1 MATAGTAAS
10 AFVTGRGRA
19 RGARL
24 ATVSL
29 SASLLLAMGVT
40 STAGAATM
48 AQKTLKIANTSLT
61 ATVGT
66 SVKVT
71 TSGGSGTG
79 ALKFVVAGAHCT
91 ISTSGSLS
99 ASAAASCKVTATKA
113 ASKGYAA
120 ATSASKTFVFAAAAP
135 SVKITN
141 TTLSA
146 KVGVTITVTAS
157 GGSGSGGYNFATT
170 GAVCSINP
178 VTGVLNALAVGTCP
192 VTATK
197 GSVTSLPVTFT
208 FTKGDQPTLVI
219 GNDTSTDSLVGTATN
234 VFTTGGAGTGAV
246 SFTVTGT
253 GCTIDASGALNDS
266 AAGTCVVSATKA
278 ADASFAAASAAPVTF
293 TFVVPGPNTKVENPT
308 FTNPD
313 KAVLTS
319 VTGTDGSQI
328 DDTVNGDAYFI
339 NQYFSPSDHWYM
351 NYFNPGATVTL
362 TWTVTGSYGQP
373 LANTAVALQGNL
385 GYSSAKGITWS
396 ESTLNSYPGTGSAT
410 PQGYLQGKTD
420 ANGVVTFTLHNTNT
434 VLQAGTRPA
443 DTTTT
448 GGAEKNENSN
458 LYTDMLLAVGTDT
471 YTSGTPNP
479 KVVLATDRV
488 DFILIPASGA
498 PAAPLSVTNASLAAT
513 AGTPVTVT
521 QAGGTGSGAVTF
533 SVTGTGCTI
542 NATTGVLNASAAG
555 SCAVTVTKA
564 GSPTQTA
571 TATFVFAA
579 APVGENPTV
588 AHPDVA
594 RLTSVTGTVGP
605 QIDDTVNGQTYFINQ
620 YFNATD
626 HWYINY
632 IHVSAPVTLT
642 WHVIGSDGIAL
653 ANANVSLQGN
663 LGYSSAKGVTWDQSS
678 LNAYP
683 GTGSGTPQGFLNG
696 KTDASGNVTF
706 TLKNLNTTQQAGS
719 TPSDLTTTGGAEKNE
734 ASNPYTDM
742 LLQVGSDVYTGDP
755 AKTINEAV
763 DRVDFILIP

>member
-1 MATAGTAAS
+1 MNNKFVSSTATAGTAAS
-10 AFVTGRGRA
+10 AFVAGRGRA

-48 AQKTLKIANTSLT
+48 AQKPLKITNTSLS
-61 ATVGT
+61 ATVGA
-66 SVKVT
+66 SIKVT

-99 ASAAASCKVTATKA
+99 ASAATSCKVSATKA

-141 TTLSA
+141 TTLTA
-146 KVGVTITVTAS
+146 KVGVTIVVTAS
-157 GGSGSGGYNFATT
+157 GGSGSGDISFATT

-197 GSVTSLPVTFT
+197 GSVTSLPVTFS

-219 GNDTSTDSLVGTATN
+219 GNDITTDSLVGTATN

-253 GCTIDASGALNDS
+253 GCTINAAGALNDS

-278 ADASFAAASAAPVTF
+278 ADSNFGAATAAPVTF
-293 TFVVPGPNTKVENPT
+293 TFVVPGPDTKVENPT

-339 NQYFSPSDHWYM
+339 NEFFSPSDHWYI

-385 GYSSAKGITWS
+385 GYSSAKGITWAETS
-396 ESTLNSYPGTGSAT
+396 LNSYPGINSAT
-410 PQGYLQGKTD
+410 PQGFLTGKTD

-448 GGAEKNENSN
+448 GGVNKNEISN
-458 LYTDMLLAVGTDT
+458 LYTDMLLAVGADT
-471 YTSGTPNP
+471 YTSNTPNP

-488 DFILIPASGA
+488 DFILIP
-498 PAAPLSVTNASLAAT
+498 
-513 AGTPVTVT
+513 
-521 QAGGTGSGAVTF
+521 
-533 SVTGTGCTI
+533 
-542 NATTGVLNASAAG
+542 
-555 SCAVTVTKA
+555 
-564 GSPTQTA
+564 
-571 TATFVFAA
+571 
-579 APVGENPTV
+579 
-588 AHPDVA
+588 
-594 RLTSVTGTVGP
+594 
-605 QIDDTVNGQTYFINQ
+605 
-620 YFNATD
+620 
-626 HWYINY
+626 
-632 IHVSAPVTLT
+632 
-642 WHVIGSDGIAL
+642 
-653 ANANVSLQGN
+653 
-663 LGYSSAKGVTWDQSS
+663 
-678 LNAYP
+678 
-683 GTGSGTPQGFLNG
+683 
-696 KTDASGNVTF
+696 
-706 TLKNLNTTQQAGS
+706 
-719 TPSDLTTTGGAEKNE
+719 
-734 ASNPYTDM
+734 
-742 LLQVGSDVYTGDP
+742 
-755 AKTINEAV
+755 
-763 DRVDFILIP
+763 

>member
-1 MATAGTAAS
+1 MATARTAAS
-10 AFVTGRGRA
+10 AFVSGRGRS
-19 RGARL
+19 RGARM

-48 AQKTLKIANTSLT
+48 AQKALKITNTSVS

-79 ALKFVVAGAHCT
+79 ALKFVASGAHCT
-91 ISTSGSLS
+91 ISAVGSLS
-99 ASAAASCKVTATKA
+99 ASAATSCKVSVTKA

-120 ATSASKTFVFAAAAP
+120 ATATSKTFVFTAPAP
-135 SVKITN
+135 SVKISN
-141 TTLSA
+141 STLTA

-157 GGSGSGGYNFATT
+157 GGSGSSAYSFATT

-178 VTGVLNALAVGTCP
+178 VTGVLNALAVGSCP

-197 GSVTSLPVTFT
+197 GNVTSRPVTFT
-208 FTKGDQPTLVI
+208 FTEGDQPTLVI
-219 GNDTSTDSLVGTATN
+219 GNDTTTDSLVGTATN

-266 AAGTCVVSATKA
+266 AAGTCVVTAKKES
-278 ADASFAAASAAPVTF
+278 DGNFAAATSAPVTF
-293 TFVVPGPNTKVENPT
+293 TFVVPGPDTKVENPT

-328 DDTVNGDAYFI
+328 DDTVNGDSYFI
-339 NQYFSPSDHWYM
+339 NQYFSPSDHWYI
-351 NYFNPGATVTL
+351 NYFNPGATVSL

-373 LANTAVALQGNL
+373 LANQTVSLQGNL
-385 GYSSAKGITWS
+385 GYSSAKGITWAETS
-396 ESTLNSYPGTGSAT
+396 LNSYPGTGSAT
-410 PQGYLQGKTD
+410 PQGFLQGKTD

-458 LYTDMLLAVGTDT
+458 LYTDMLLEVGADT

-498 PAAPLSVTNASLAAT
+498 PSAPLAVTNAALTGT

-521 QAGGTGSGAVTF
+521 EAGGTGSGAVTF

-542 NATTGVLNASAAG
+542 DATTGVLNATGAG

-564 GSPTQTA
+564 GSPAETA

-579 APVGENPTV
+579 APTGENPTV
-588 AHPDVA
+588 ANPDVA
-594 RLTSVTGTVGP
+594 TLVSVTGQAGS
-605 QIDDTVNGQTYFINQ
+605 QIDDTVNGDAYFIKQ
-620 YFNATD
+620 YYNGND
-626 HWYINY
+626 HWFINY
-632 IHVSAPVTLT
+632 IHAGATIVMK
-642 WHVIGSDGIAL
+642 WHVNGSNGQPL
-653 ANANVSLQGN
+653 ANAPVSLQSN
-663 LGYSSAKGVTWDQSS
+663 LDYANAKGVTWDAAGLNVGNGGGNTSTQGS
-678 LNAYP
+678 LA
-683 GTGSGTPQGFLNG
+683 GT
-696 KTDASGNVTF
+696 TDANGDVTF
-706 TLKNLNTTQQAGS
+706 TLVNKNASSGS
-719 TPSDLTTTGGAEKNE
+719 APADITTTAGVNSNEGAYPWT
-734 ASNPYTDM
+734 AT

-755 AKTINEAV
+755 TKTVNQGT
-763 DRVDFILIP
+763 DRVDFIVIP